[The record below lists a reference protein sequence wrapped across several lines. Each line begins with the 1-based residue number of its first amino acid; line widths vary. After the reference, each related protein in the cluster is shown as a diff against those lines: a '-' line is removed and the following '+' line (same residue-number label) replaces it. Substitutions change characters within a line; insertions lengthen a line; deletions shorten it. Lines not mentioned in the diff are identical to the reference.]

1 MGVNARRG
9 VDRRAKKRALFA
21 VPIGF
26 FGIVLLTLVGVKG
39 QGTAWAAANG
49 AHAKHSAYPC
59 QSCHVWHLGPS
70 NWFEK
75 GGLAYIK
82 PSDSNPSPPLPTF
95 DAVTQTCLNVAC
107 HSVPEGTYSY
117 IALDDVEY
125 FANYGRPSRP
135 TPSWYAEGIAA
146 CTACHDNPPRN
157 GSDGSNAWHSGWHAN
172 VGAADYRNQCQ
183 LCHPDAT
190 GTNGKGETIT
200 NPSLHRN
207 GKVEVQKT
215 WTAGCRPCHW

>member
-75 GGLAYIK
+75 DGLAYIK
-82 PSDSNPSPPLPTF
+82 PSDSNPSPSSSHLRRRDADLLERGLP
-95 DAVTQTCLNVAC
+95 QR
-107 HSVPEGTYSY
+107 SRG
-117 IALDDVEY
+117 DVLVH
-125 FANYGRPSRP
+125 RP
-135 TPSWYAEGIAA
+135 G
-146 CTACHDNPPRN
+146 
-157 GSDGSNAWHSGWHAN
+157 
-172 VGAADYRNQCQ
+172 
-183 LCHPDAT
+183 
-190 GTNGKGETIT
+190 
-200 NPSLHRN
+200 
-207 GKVEVQKT
+207 
-215 WTAGCRPCHW
+215 